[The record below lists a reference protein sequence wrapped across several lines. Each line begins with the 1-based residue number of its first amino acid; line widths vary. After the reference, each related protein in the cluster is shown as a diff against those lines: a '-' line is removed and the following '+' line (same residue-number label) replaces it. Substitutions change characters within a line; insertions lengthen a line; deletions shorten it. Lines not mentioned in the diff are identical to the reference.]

1 MKRLT
6 YKVTYGQY
14 NLIKEAAKKYIFFF
28 IKKYMQ
34 QQYFLLK
41 KKKKEEGRRKS
52 KPYPSVILAVLF
64 KARHAVSA
72 AKGMAL
78 AS

>member
-14 NLIKEAAKKYIFFF
+14 NLIKEAAKKYTFFF
-28 IKKYMQ
+28 IKKYM
-34 QQYFLLK
+34 
-41 KKKKEEGRRKS
+41 EEGRRKS

>member
-1 MKRLT
+1 MAT
-6 YKVTYGQY
+6 TV
-14 NLIKEAAKKYIFFF
+14 FF
-28 IKKYMQ
+28 IIIK
-34 QQYFLLK
+34 
-41 KKKKEEGRRKS
+41 GR
-52 KPYPSVILAVLF
+52 PYPSLILAVLF